1 MDQVQSLKDLLEVK
15 LISAASYEVYAVDVV
30 EVLLILA
37 LARLVL
43 FLTGRVLKR
52 RMIQGTIGPRER
64 KAFGQLFNYLVWT
77 LAVVF
82 SFYAVGIQPTVFLA
96 GGTAL
101 LVGIGLGLQD
111 VFKDFVSGVI
121 ILWDRT
127 ITTDDIVDLGG
138 TIGMV
143 QKVGWR
149 TTTIITR
156 RDTVMTIPNHLLTS
170 DYVIN
175 WTQNSS
181 QARNGLE
188 VGIAYGSD
196 TRLAEKVLLEVAANH
211 PEVESTP
218 PPRVLF
224 ENFGDSAL
232 IFSLYFPTKSLFR
245 VEVLKSDLR
254 FEIDQKFRENNITI
268 AFPQMDVWVKS
279 DQRKDPA

>member
-1 MDQVQSLKDLLEVK
+1 MDQIQSLKDLLEVK
-15 LISAASYEVYAVDVV
+15 LISVASYELYAVDVL
-30 EVLLILA
+30 EVVVILL
-37 LARLVL
+37 LARLAL

-52 RMIQGTIGPRER
+52 RMHQGTIGPRER
-64 KAFGQLFNYLVWT
+64 KAFGQLFRYLVWT
-77 LAVVF
+77 IAIVL
-82 SFYAVGIQPTVFLA
+82 SMYAVGIQPTVVLA

-149 TTTIITR
+149 TTTIVTR
-156 RDTVMTIPNHLLTS
+156 PDTIMTIPNHLLTS

-181 QARNGLE
+181 KARNGL
-188 VGIAYGSD
+188 GGSG
-196 TRLAEKVLLEVAANH
+196 RSPAFAISPRRARCRC
-211 PEVESTP
+211 
-218 PPRVLF
+218 PPRAS
-224 ENFGDSAL
+224 GRACSAR
-232 IFSLYFPTKSLFR
+232 P
-245 VEVLKSDLR
+245 
-254 FEIDQKFRENNITI
+254 
-268 AFPQMDVWVKS
+268 
-279 DQRKDPA
+279 